1 MLYAFSDKL
10 ENTECVFAVLAYKV
24 ASQKY
29 DVLYVGEAKNLS
41 DTLANHPQKDA
52 WLMANATHV
61 FVYPT
66 NTTRE
71 CRRKIA
77 RPIITG
83 LIQPSI
89 TIAQARRKH

>member
-1 MLYAFSDKL
+1 MLYAFSDRLK
-10 ENTECVFAVLAYKV
+10 NTECVFAVLAFRV

-29 DVLYVGEAKNLS
+29 DVLYVGEAKNLGE
-41 DTLANHPQKDA
+41 TLANHPKKDA

-71 CRRKIA
+71 RRREIA
-77 RPIITG
+77 RPIITDFK
-83 LIQPSI
+83 PPFNNHHAS
-89 TIAQARRKH
+89 AM